1 MTQTKGKPSR
11 YAQLGEDGSRKVV
24 PLQPAAETRAR
35 RHTAEFQV
43 HRSAGRL
50 VLQCGSTPVAVSRWL
65 GWPEI
70 ADAFLFAIEKASV
83 QSRQIT
89 VQNQARFADAGVFEY
104 LHLTDPSQAVTLAG
118 IDRRWVNGFVQWLDR
133 KDDAGAPLWSV
144 GTRQNF
150 LGVLRTIFEAL
161 RGDAAWKQ
169 RISTGFSVPANPW
182 PGAYRRKQPLQV
194 LDVENLRAL
203 VIACRE
209 EVSSTMAACRNAWAY
224 LDAHAEAFEDSSENM
239 TDPHLWLRTY
249 LHRHAALLP
258 HYRWLDKN
266 DKQLRRSMRNMDT
279 SISALLLPIC
289 PDGRTALPFVLLL
302 ALYTAF
308 NADTL
313 RNLSL
318 DDIDYYE
325 GIAGTRI
332 RFTPYKAR
340 AERDQVRSFATG
352 SELGPD
358 AIVEFVVQWTC
369 WLRPRAP
376 EHLAKRVFLLLSNE
390 RNPDGSPTCGGY
402 DTKTGEKGGGRWNHA
417 LASFL
422 QDHGLPP
429 ITLAQLRKVSL
440 DLVHELTSG
449 DLKAVQVA
457 GGQQDPQVI
466 LDHYQSSAAQM
477 RNEEAL
483 GLIMATRERWVA
495 TEGKTADPRKEPYS
509 ADKGCATP
517 GWRCHDPFDS
527 PAHGE
532 ASGRLCQALGQ
543 CPACPLAA
551 IDSRDPYAVARAFQL
566 RDHINLAQQYVAPDR
581 WLAVYAPVAER
592 LDTYWLPLMSD
603 EGVLHQARQL
613 TLAPLPPLD

>member
-1 MTQTKGKPSR
+1 MTPKKAKASR
-11 YAQLGEDGSRKVV
+11 YAQLGEDGARKVV
-24 PLQPAAETRAR
+24 ALQPAAQERAR
-35 RHTAEFQV
+35 RHSSEFQV
-43 HRSAGRL
+43 MRSSGRL
-50 VLQCGSTPVAVSRWL
+50 VVQSGETRVDVSRWL
-65 GWPEI
+65 GWPEL
-70 ADAFLFAIEKASV
+70 ADAFLFAIGKAAV
-83 QSRQIT
+83 QSRAIT
-89 VQNQARFADAGVFEY
+89 VQNQVRFFDAGVFEY
-104 LHLTDPSQAVTLAG
+104 LHLTDSAGTVTLSEL
-118 IDRRWVNGFVQWLDR
+118 DRRWVNGFVQWLDR
-133 KDDAGAPLWSV
+133 KDDEGAPVWSV

-150 LGVLRTIFEAL
+150 LGVLRTAFEAL
-161 RGDAAWKQ
+161 RADVAWKQ
-169 RISTGFSVPANPW
+169 KVSGGFSVPSNPW
-182 PGAYRRKQPLQV
+182 PGAYRRKQPVQV
-194 LDVENLRAL
+194 LDAESLRAL
-203 VIACRE
+203 VVACRE
-209 EVSSTMAACRNAWAY
+209 EVSATMAACRRAWAY
-224 LDAHAEAFEDSSENM
+224 LDAHADTFEDSPEN
-239 TDPHLWLRTY
+239 TSDPHLWLCTY
-249 LHRHAALLP
+249 LHRHSSLLP

-318 DDIDYYE
+318 DDVDYYE
-325 GIAGTRI
+325 GIAGSRI

-358 AIVEFVVQWTC
+358 ALIEFMVQWTR

-390 RNPDGSPTCGGY
+390 RNPDGSPVCGGY
-402 DTKTGEKGGGRWNHA
+402 DTKTGEKGGRRWDHA
-417 LASFL
+417 LTSFL
-422 QDHGLPP
+422 EDHGLPP

-457 GGQQDPQVI
+457 GGQQNPQVI
-466 LDHYQSSAAQM
+466 LDHYQSGAAQM

-483 GLIMATRERWVA
+483 SLIMATRERWML
-495 TEGKTADPRKEPYS
+495 TEGKTADPRKEPYGS
-509 ADKGCATP
+509 DKGCATP
-517 GWRCHDPFDS
+517 GWRCHDPFAS

-532 ASGRLCQALGQ
+532 MSGRLCQALGQ

-551 IDSRDPYAVARAFQL
+551 IDSRDPYSVARALQL
-566 RDHINLAQQYVAPDR
+566 REHINEAQQYVAPDR
-581 WLAVYAPVAER
+581 WLAVYAPAAAR
-592 LDTYWLPLMSD
+592 LDSYWLPTMND
-603 EGVLHQARQL
+603 PAVLCQVAQL
-613 TLAPLPPLD
+613 TLPPLPLLD